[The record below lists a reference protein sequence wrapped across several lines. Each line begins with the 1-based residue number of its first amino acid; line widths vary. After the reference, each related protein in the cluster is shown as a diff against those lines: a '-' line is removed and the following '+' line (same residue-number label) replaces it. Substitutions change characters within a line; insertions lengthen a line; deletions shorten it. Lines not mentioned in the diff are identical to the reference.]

1 MVSAEIK
8 GWEPGGDPAPQ
19 KRKRSGNIQC
29 FALLSTPLHS
39 GRWSSSHCSSL
50 ILASLEM
57 APLGGE
63 KPSCGCVKPG
73 PGLLGFSRILPM
85 IRLRMQRYLVF
96 SHCFGLPGKPHESEP
111 SPGWDLPGSS

>member
-39 GRWSSSHCSSL
+39 GRWASWFFPPDFPLL
-50 ILASLEM
+50 IPDPYKS
-57 APLGGE
+57 GDGSTWRGE
-63 KPSCGCVKPG
+63 AKLWLC
-73 PGLLGFSRILPM
+73 
-85 IRLRMQRYLVF
+85 
-96 SHCFGLPGKPHESEP
+96 
-111 SPGWDLPGSS
+111 